1 MIKDM
6 IENVPVHVSMIM
18 DGNGRWAKDR
28 GKERVHGHF
37 EGVESVRACVEAAV
51 ETGVKYLS
59 SHIISSRSHPPSI
72 IPYSV
77 EYILLYKFFCS
88 SLRLSS

>member
-37 EGVESVRACVEAAV
+37 EGVESALVSHESGTAV
-51 ETGVKYLS
+51 LSICHCSHFLRKTGTV
-59 SHIISSRSHPPSI
+59 
-72 IPYSV
+72 
-77 EYILLYKFFCS
+77 
-88 SLRLSS
+88 LRMK